1 MPDFASHDGVT
12 LHYDD
17 EGEGPLVVLL
27 HGFAADSNINFV
39 RSGIFDAIADAGYRV
54 VAFDARGHGLSEKPT
69 APERYTREAIR
80 QDVGALL
87 DHLGAESSVLLG
99 FSMGGHTAIHVTS
112 VDPRVRALVL
122 LGVGSFGIDDDESG
136 RGRDRRRQMLAAL
149 EGRMDDVHDD
159 DLRDFPLTAG
169 MDREPLIAY
178 TTGRL
183 ADAPEPFPTVAVPVL
198 MVVGVDDTE
207 AGDPAP
213 VAGLLHAELVR
224 VPGTHFKANAKP
236 ELHAAVLEFLAAQ

>member
-1 MPDFASHDGVT
+1 M

-39 RSGIFDAIADAGYRV
+39 RSGIFDTLADAGYRV

-69 APERYTREAIR
+69 EPVRYTREAIR
-80 QDVGALL
+80 HDVQALL
-87 DHLGAESSVLLG
+87 DHLGAESCVLVG

-112 VDPRVRALVL
+112 VDPRVQALVL
-122 LGVGSFGIDDDESG
+122 LGVGSFGIDDDASG

-149 EGRMDDVHDD
+149 EGRMDEVHDE
-159 DLRDFPLTAG
+159 DLREFPLTAG
-169 MDREPLIAY
+169 MDRAPLIAY

-183 ADAPEPFPTVAVPVL
+183 ADDPEPFPTVAVPVL
-198 MVVGVDDTE
+198 MVVGTEDTE

-213 VAGLLHAELVR
+213 VAALLHAELRR

-236 ELHAAVLEFLAAQ
+236 ELHAAVLAFLAAR